1 MSATCKNKDKHL
13 SRERKTWMQQ
23 QSVPIC
29 GFLVF
34 YFFSHFLF
42 FKNWNYLF
50 YVGSYKINTAKWRHN
65 LKCCYS
71 LFKKRVKSVYWGI
84 SLCLLALSFTFISN
98 SSIGFVHKW
107 HSHLLMEN
115 VLLYLVRM
123 WRHLV
128 EDPVD
133 NI

>member
-1 MSATCKNKDKHL
+1 MQLVKTRINICRAREKPECNNKV
-13 SRERKTWMQQ
+13 
-23 QSVPIC
+23 SVFA
-29 GFLVF
+29 GFLF
-34 YFFSHFLF
+34 TFFHIFSSLRNGIIF
-42 FKNWNYLF
+42 F
-50 YVGSYKINTAKWRHN
+50 YVGSYKSNTAKWRHN

-71 LFKKRVKSVYWGI
+71 LFKKRVKSVSWGK

-123 WRHLV
+123 WCHLV

-133 NI
+133 TI